1 MKKPVHFV
9 GAGPGDPELIT
20 LKGRRLLDESDIV
33 IYTGSLVPATL
44 LHGIKAELYD
54 SSGLTLDEIIDLMA
68 EAWKDGKKIVRLH
81 TGDPAIYGAIQE
93 QMDALKRLDIP
104 FDIVPG
110 VSSVTAAAAALETE
124 LTIPDIS
131 QTIII
136 TRRKGRTPV
145 PAGEDIRA
153 LARHQATMMIL
164 LSAGMMEETVNELI
178 DGGYPADTPVAVI
191 EKATWPEERIIKG
204 RLDAISGLAR
214 AAGIEKTAIIAVG
227 KVFGDKN
234 YGKSKLYAKD
244 FKHGHRK

>member
-1 MKKPVHFV
+1 MKPVHFV

-33 IYTGSLVPATL
+33 IYTGSLVPAAMV
-44 LHGIKAELYD
+44 HGIKAEIYD

-68 EAWKDGKKIVRLH
+68 GAWKDGKKIVRLH

-93 QMDALKRLDIP
+93 QIDALKRLGIP

-110 VSSVTAAAAALETE
+110 VSSVTAAAAVLKTE

-136 TRRKGRTPV
+136 TRRKGRTSV
-145 PAGEDIRA
+145 PDREDIKA

-178 DGGYPADTPVAVI
+178 DGGYPDDTPVAII

-204 RLDAISGLAR
+204 RLATISGLAR
-214 AAGIEKTAIIAVG
+214 DAGIKKTAIIAVG

-244 FKHGHRK
+244 FKHGYRK